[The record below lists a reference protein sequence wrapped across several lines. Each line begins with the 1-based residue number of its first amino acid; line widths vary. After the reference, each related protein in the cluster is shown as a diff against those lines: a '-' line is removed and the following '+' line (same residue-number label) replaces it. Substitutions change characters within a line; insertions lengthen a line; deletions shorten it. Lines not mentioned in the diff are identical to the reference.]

1 MEFNRYGNPYD
12 EKRYVKTA
20 KDAVAIFY
28 TMHHR
33 FKVLLFFNSFR
44 MKKAAF
50 PIAICLIA
58 FLAACVTDQKPLDD
72 SRRDALVDS
81 IVGTKTGELSS
92 QAAEDL
98 DRRRAI
104 EVKAKA
110 DSLVQVYRDSFMNKS
125 AQPDNTIPNNMP
137 MQ

>member
-12 EKRYVKTA
+12 EKRYVKTV
-20 KDAVAIFY
+20 KGAVAIFY
-28 TMHHR
+28 TIHHR
-33 FKVLLFFNSFR
+33 FEVLLFFNSFR
-44 MKKAAF
+44 MKNAAF
-50 PIAICLIA
+50 PIAICFIA
-58 FLAACVTDQKPLDD
+58 FFAACVINQKPLDD
-72 SRRDALVDS
+72 SRRDAMVDS

-125 AQPDNTIPNNMP
+125 ADNTIPNNIPMP
-137 MQ
+137 